1 MNKPLNIQQL
11 NKPTTIAFASALL
24 LLAILVINKLTC
36 NCASLCSC
44 LACFC
49 CK

>member
-1 MNKPLNIQQL
+1 MNKLLNIQQL
-11 NKPTTIAFASALL
+11 NKPTVIAFGSVLL
-24 LLAILVINKLTC
+24 LLAVLLINKLTC
-36 NCASLCSC
+36 NCASLCNC